1 MSINLKLKMIMLSF
15 AGIIILMF
23 LATLYVTQKQKD
35 DGLLINLAG
44 RQRMLSQKMSKELH
58 HFMWLSQ
65 KNGKADAAA
74 ADQVRDT
81 MKIFAMTL
89 DALTL
94 SGKAPLSLDL
104 KTTEYR
110 QVPAAREPAL
120 GQLNNVDSLWKQ
132 FPPIVERVL
141 QGKETPQELDWLN
154 ANNVVLLQDMNKAV
168 GTMQQQAEGS
178 VRFLLTLQV
187 ALVLIGISFSIYAF
201 LAIRSITSRLQ
212 QVDTFTEEFGRGNL
226 TVVSGIS
233 GSDELG
239 KIGSSLDIMA
249 TNLRQMI
256 GQVSTNAVNLDS
268 TSGQVLEI
276 AGQVSESSEDVS
288 GRSNT
293 VAAAAEE
300 MSANM
305 TSVAAAVEE
314 TSTNV
319 SIMAGAVHEMTNT
332 ISKITQDTE
341 NARSITENAVSQSQ
355 RASKRVNELGAAA
368 SQIGK
373 VTETITEIS
382 EQTNL
387 LALNATIEAARAG
400 EAGKGFAVVANEIK
414 ELAKQTAEATM
425 DIRENIESIQSSTTV
440 TVTEI
445 GGIADIVNEVNEIV
459 SGIAT
464 ALEEQAAT
472 TQEISENVNQASQ
485 GIQEVTENV
494 AQSSIVAGEVAGDIA
509 QVNSESGVMNTASTE
524 LAGSAEKLNELAG
537 ALMSLVK
544 QFKVSDA

>member
-1 MSINLKLKMIMLSF
+1 MSINFKLKMIMFSF

-44 RQRMLSQKMSKELH
+44 RQRMLSQKISKELY

-65 KNGKADAAA
+65 ITGKSDTAA
-74 ADQVRDT
+74 ADQVRNT
-81 MKIFAMTL
+81 MKIFTVTL
-89 DALTL
+89 DALTH

-104 KTTEYR
+104 KTTKYR
-110 QVPAAREPAL
+110 QVPAAQEPSL
-120 GQLNNVDSLWKQ
+120 SQLKNVGSLWKQ
-132 FPPIVERVL
+132 FPQIVERVL
-141 QGKETPQELDWLN
+141 QGKNTPQELDWLN
-154 ANNVVLLQDMNKAV
+154 VNNVVLLKEMNKAV
-168 GTMQQQAEGS
+168 GMMQQQAEGS
-178 VRFLLTLQV
+178 VRFLLTLQIIFV
-187 ALVLIGISFSIYAF
+187 VIGIGFSIFAF
-201 LAIRSITSRLQ
+201 LAIRSITSRLHQ
-212 QVDTFTEEFGRGNL
+212 AGTFTEKFGRGNL
-226 TVVSGIS
+226 TAVSGIS
-233 GSDELG
+233 GTDELG
-239 KIGSSLDIMA
+239 KIGSSLDEMA

-256 GQVSTNAVNLDS
+256 GQVSADAANLDS
-268 TSGQVLEI
+268 TSGHLLEI
-276 AGQVSESSEDVS
+276 AGQVSESSDDVS
-288 GRSNT
+288 GRSNS

-319 SIMAGAVHEMTNT
+319 SIMAGSVHEMTDT

-341 NARSITENAVSQSQ
+341 NARSITENAVNQSQ
-355 RASKRVNELGAAA
+355 RASERVNELGTAA
-368 SQIGK
+368 SQIGR

-425 DIRENIESIQSSTTV
+425 DIRENIESIQSSTSV

-445 GGIADIVNEVNEIV
+445 GGIANIVNEVNVIV

-472 TQEISENVNQASQ
+472 TQEISENVSQASQ

-494 AQSSIVAGEVAGDIA
+494 AQSSIVAGEVASDIA
-509 QVNSESGVMNTASTE
+509 EVNAESVAMNTASTE
-524 LAGSAEKLNELAG
+524 LAGSAEKLNQLSG
-537 ALMSLVK
+537 ALTTLVK
-544 QFKVSDA
+544 QFKV

>member
-1 MSINLKLKMIMLSF
+1 MLSF
-15 AGIIILMF
+15 AGIIVLMF
-23 LATLYVTQKQKD
+23 LATLYVTQKQKN

-44 RQRMLSQKMSKELH
+44 RQRMLSQKISKELH
-58 HFMWLSQ
+58 QFMWLSQ
-65 KNGKADAAA
+65 ISGKADTAA
-74 ADQVRDT
+74 ADQVRNT
-81 MKIFAMTL
+81 MKIFTVTL
-89 DALTL
+89 DALTH

-104 KTTEYR
+104 KTTKYR
-110 QVPAAREPAL
+110 QVPAAQKPAL
-120 GQLNNVDSLWKQ
+120 SQLKNVDSLWKQ

-141 QGKETPQELDWLN
+141 QGKNTPQELDWLN
-154 ANNVVLLQDMNKAV
+154 VNNIVLLKEMNKAV
-168 GTMQQQAEGS
+168 GMMQQQAEGS
-178 VRFLLTLQV
+178 VRFLLTLQIIFV
-187 ALVLIGISFSIYAF
+187 VIGIGFSIFAF
-201 LAIRSITSRLQ
+201 LAIRSITSRLHKA
-212 QVDTFTEEFGRGNL
+212 DAFTEKFGRGNL
-226 TVVSGIS
+226 TAVSGVS
-233 GSDELG
+233 GTDELG
-239 KIGSSLDIMA
+239 KIGSSLDAMA
-249 TNLRQMI
+249 TNLRQII
-256 GQVSTNAVNLDS
+256 GQVSADAVNLDS
-268 TSGQVLEI
+268 TSGQLLEI
-276 AGQVSESSEDVS
+276 AGQVSESSNDVS
-288 GRSNT
+288 GRSNS

-319 SIMAGAVHEMTNT
+319 SIMAGSVHEMTDT

-341 NARSITENAVSQSQ
+341 NARSITENAVNQSQ
-355 RASKRVNELGAAA
+355 RASKRVNELGTAA
-368 SQIGK
+368 SQIGR

-425 DIRENIESIQSSTTV
+425 DIRENIESIQSSTSV

-445 GGIADIVNEVNEIV
+445 GGIASIVNEVNEIV

-472 TQEISENVNQASQ
+472 TQEISENVSQASQ

-494 AQSSIVAGEVAGDIA
+494 AQSSIVAGEVASDIA
-509 QVNSESGVMNTASTE
+509 EVNAESVAINTASTE

-537 ALMSLVK
+537 ALTTLVK
-544 QFKVSDA
+544 QFKV

>member
-1 MSINLKLKMIMLSF
+1 MSINFKLKMIMLSF
-15 AGIIILMF
+15 AGIIVLMF

-58 HFMWLSQ
+58 YFMWLSQ
-65 KNGKADAAA
+65 ITGKPGTAA
-74 ADQVRDT
+74 ADQVRNT

-89 DALTL
+89 AALTR

-104 KTTEYR
+104 TTTKYR
-110 QVPAAREPAL
+110 QVPSAPEPAL
-120 GQLNNVDSLWKQ
+120 SQLNNVVSLWKQ
-132 FPPIVERVL
+132 FPPMVERVL
-141 QGKETPQELDWLN
+141 EGKNTPQDLDWLN
-154 ANNVVLLQDMNKAV
+154 VNNVVLLKEMNKAV
-168 GTMQQQAEGS
+168 SMMQQQAEGS
-178 VRFLLTLQV
+178 VRFLLTLQII
-187 ALVLIGISFSIYAF
+187 LVVIGIGFSIFAF
-201 LAIRSITSRLQ
+201 LAIRSIISRLNQ
-212 QVDTFTEEFGRGNL
+212 ADAFTEKFGQGDL
-226 TVVSGIS
+226 TAVSGIS
-233 GSDELG
+233 GTDELG
-239 KIGSSLDIMA
+239 KIGSSLDAMA
-249 TNLRQMI
+249 TNLRQII
-256 GQVSTNAVNLDS
+256 GQVSADAVNLDS
-268 TSGQVLEI
+268 TSGQLLEI
-276 AGQVSESSEDVS
+276 AAQVSESSDDVS
-288 GRSNT
+288 GRSNS

-319 SIMAGAVHEMTNT
+319 SIMAGSVHEMTDT

-341 NARSITENAVSQSQ
+341 NARSITENAVNQSQ
-355 RASKRVNELGAAA
+355 RASERVNELGTAAT
-368 SQIGK
+368 QIGK

-425 DIRENIESIQSSTTV
+425 DIRENIESIQSSTSV

-445 GGIADIVNEVNEIV
+445 GGIADIVKEVNEIV

-472 TQEISENVNQASQ
+472 TQEISENVSQASQ

-494 AQSSIVAGEVAGDIA
+494 AQSSIVAGEVASDITE
-509 QVNSESGVMNTASTE
+509 VNAESVAINSVSTE

-537 ALMSLVK
+537 ALTTLVK
-544 QFKVSDA
+544 QFKV

>member
-1 MSINLKLKMIMLSF
+1 MSINFKLKMIVLSF

-35 DGLLINLAG
+35 DGMLINLAG

-65 KNGKADAAA
+65 QNKKADAAA
-74 ADQVRDT
+74 AQVRST

-89 DALTL
+89 DALTR

-120 GQLNNVDSLWKQ
+120 SQLNNVGSLWKQ
-132 FPPIVERVL
+132 FPPLIEKVL
-141 QGKETPQELDWLN
+141 QGKNTLQELEWLST
-154 ANNVVLLQDMNKAV
+154 NNVVLLKEMNKAV
-168 GTMQQQAEGS
+168 GIMQQQAEGS
-178 VRFLLTLQV
+178 VRFLLTLQIGFV
-187 ALVLIGISFSIYAF
+187 VIGIGFSIFAF
-201 LAIRSITSRLQ
+201 LAIRSITSRLRQ
-212 QVDTFTEEFGRGNL
+212 ADTFTEKFGEGNL

-233 GSDELG
+233 GTDELG
-239 KIGSSLDIMA
+239 KIGSSLDTMA
-249 TNLRQMI
+249 TNLRRMISQM
-256 GQVSTNAVNLDS
+256 NADAGNLDS

-276 AGQVSESSEDVS
+276 AGQVSESSDDVS
-288 GRSNT
+288 GRSNS
-293 VAAAAEE
+293 VASAAEE

-341 NARSITENAVSQSQ
+341 NARTITENAVSQSQ
-355 RASKRVNELGAAA
+355 RASERVNELGTAAT
-368 SQIGK
+368 QIGK

-425 DIRENIESIQSSTTV
+425 DIRENIESIQSSTSV

-472 TQEISENVNQASQ
+472 TQEISENVSQASQ

-494 AQSSIVAGEVAGDIA
+494 AQSSIVAGEVASDIA
-509 QVNSESGVMNTASTE
+509 EVNAESVAINSASTE

-537 ALMSLVK
+537 ALTTLVK
-544 QFKVSDA
+544 QFKV

>member
-1 MSINLKLKMIMLSF
+1 MSINFKLKMIVLSF

-35 DGLLINLAG
+35 DGMLINLAG

-65 KNGKADAAA
+65 QNKKADAAA
-74 ADQVRDT
+74 AQVRST

-89 DALTL
+89 DALTR

-110 QVPAAREPAL
+110 QVPAAQEPAL
-120 GQLNNVDSLWKQ
+120 SQLNNVGSLWKQ
-132 FPPIVERVL
+132 FPPLIEKVL
-141 QGKETPQELDWLN
+141 QGKNTLQELEWLST
-154 ANNVVLLQDMNKAV
+154 NNVVLLKEMNKAV
-168 GTMQQQAEGS
+168 GIMQQQAEGS
-178 VRFLLTLQV
+178 VRFLLTLQIGFV
-187 ALVLIGISFSIYAF
+187 VIGIGFSIFAF
-201 LAIRSITSRLQ
+201 LAIRSITSRLRQ
-212 QVDTFTEEFGRGNL
+212 ADTFTEKFGEGNL

-233 GSDELG
+233 GTDELG
-239 KIGSSLDIMA
+239 KIGSSLDTMA
-249 TNLRQMI
+249 TNLRRMISQM
-256 GQVSTNAVNLDS
+256 NADAGNLDS

-276 AGQVSESSEDVS
+276 AGQVSESSDDVS
-288 GRSNT
+288 GRSNS
-293 VAAAAEE
+293 VASAAEE

-341 NARSITENAVSQSQ
+341 NARTITENAVSQSQ
-355 RASKRVNELGAAA
+355 RASERVNELGTAAT
-368 SQIGK
+368 QIGK

-425 DIRENIESIQSSTTV
+425 DIRENIESIQSSTSV

-472 TQEISENVNQASQ
+472 TQEISENVSQASQ

-494 AQSSIVAGEVAGDIA
+494 AQSSIVAGEVASDIA
-509 QVNSESGVMNTASTE
+509 EVNAESVAINSASTE

-537 ALMSLVK
+537 ALTTLVK
-544 QFKVSDA
+544 QFKV

>member
-1 MSINLKLKMIMLSF
+1 MSINFKLKMIMFSF
-15 AGIIILMF
+15 AGIIVLMF
-23 LATLYVTQKQKD
+23 LATLYVTQKQKN

-65 KNGKADAAA
+65 TTGKPDAAA

-81 MKIFAMTL
+81 MKIFSMTL
-89 DALTL
+89 DALTH

-104 KTTEYR
+104 KSTEYR
-110 QVPAAREPAL
+110 QIPAAKEPAL
-120 GQLNNVDSLWKQ
+120 AQLNNVVSLWKQ

-141 QGKETPQELDWLN
+141 KEKNTPQELDWLN
-154 ANNVVLLQDMNKAV
+154 INNVVLLQEMNKAV
-168 GTMQQQAEGS
+168 AIMQQQAEGS
-178 VRFLLTLQV
+178 VRFLLTLQII
-187 ALVLIGISFSIYAF
+187 LVLVGVVFSIYAY
-201 LAIRSITSRLQ
+201 LAIRSITSRLD
-212 QVDTFTEEFGRGNL
+212 QVDTFTEKFGQGNL

-233 GSDELG
+233 GTDELG
-239 KIGSSLDIMA
+239 KIGSSLDTMA

-256 GQVSTNAVNLDS
+256 GEVSTNAGNLDS
-268 TSGQVLEI
+268 TSGQVLQI
-276 AGQVSESSEDVS
+276 AGQVSESSGDVS
-288 GRSNT
+288 GRSNS

-355 RASKRVNELGAAA
+355 RASERVNELGTAA

-425 DIRENIESIQSSTTV
+425 DIRENIESIQSSTSV

-472 TQEISENVNQASQ
+472 TQEISENVGQASQ

-494 AQSSIVAGEVAGDIA
+494 AQSSIVAGEVASDIA
-509 QVNSESGVMNTASTE
+509 QVNTESVAINSSSTE
-524 LAGSAEKLNELAG
+524 LARSAEQLNELSG
-537 ALMSLVK
+537 ALATLVK
-544 QFKVSDA
+544 QFTV

>member
-1 MSINLKLKMIMLSF
+1 MSINFKLKMIMFSF
-15 AGIIILMF
+15 AGIIVLMF

-44 RQRMLSQKMSKELH
+44 RQRMLSQKLSKELH

-65 KNGKADAAA
+65 TTGKTDSGA
-74 ADQVRDT
+74 ADQVRET
-81 MKIFAMTL
+81 MKIFATTL
-89 DALTL
+89 DALTH

-104 KTTEYR
+104 KTAEYR
-110 QVPAAREPAL
+110 RVPAAEEPAL
-120 GQLNNVDSLWKQ
+120 SQLNNVASLWKQ
-132 FPPIVERVL
+132 FPPMVEKVL
-141 QGKETPQELDWLN
+141 LEKNTQQDLDWLN
-154 ANNVVLLQDMNKAV
+154 VNNVVLLKEMNKAV
-168 GTMQQQAEGS
+168 GMMQQQAEGS
-178 VRFLLTLQV
+178 VRFLLTLQIIF
-187 ALVLIGISFSIYAF
+187 VLIGIAFSIFAF
-201 LAIRSITSRLQ
+201 LAIRSITSRLHQ
-212 QVDTFTEEFGRGNL
+212 ADAFTEKFGQGNL

-233 GSDELG
+233 GTDELG
-239 KIGSSLDIMA
+239 KIGSSLDAMA

-256 GQVSTNAVNLDS
+256 SQVSTNAVNLDS
-268 TSGQVLEI
+268 TSGQLLEI
-276 AGQVSESSEDVS
+276 AGQVSASSDDVS
-288 GRSNT
+288 GRSNS

-319 SIMAGAVHEMTNT
+319 SIMAGAVHEMTGT
-332 ISKITQDTE
+332 IGKITQDTE

-355 RASKRVNELGAAA
+355 RASKRVNELGTAA

-425 DIRENIESIQSSTTV
+425 DIRENIESIQSSTSV

-472 TQEISENVNQASQ
+472 TQEISENVSQASQ

-494 AQSSIVAGEVAGDIA
+494 AQSSIVAGEVASDIA
-509 QVNSESGVMNTASTE
+509 EVNAESVAINSSSTE

-537 ALMSLVK
+537 ALTTLVK
-544 QFKVSDA
+544 QFKV